1 MIKANIAEL
10 RLAWERYKR
19 DLKDRCFV
27 DHPLLE
33 TLIEQDLSS
42 WLQDIQRKLEEGYNP
57 QPSRSCSVPKPGFM
71 IRPGITLEPADA
83 VVYIFLV
90 GKIFPL
96 LQDECRGT
104 DGKIDVAYRL
114 ATKSQF
120 KGMDKP

>member
-42 WLQDIQRKLEEGYNP
+42 WLQDIHASWKRDTTRNP
-57 QPSRSCSVPKPGFM
+57 LDPVRFQ
-71 IRPGITLEPADA
+71 
-83 VVYIFLV
+83 
-90 GKIFPL
+90 
-96 LQDECRGT
+96 
-104 DGKIDVAYRL
+104 
-114 ATKSQF
+114 SQAS
-120 KGMDKP
+120 